1 MAPPT
6 PGYAHGG
13 VLVIGGTAVA
23 ATLTI
28 AIKTL
33 PTSSL
38 RLFRWPHNSP
48 PGKTP
53 WSP

>member
-1 MAPPT
+1 MALPT

-13 VLVIGGTAVA
+13 VFVIGGTAVA
-23 ATLTI
+23 ATLAI

-38 RLFRWPHNSP
+38 GLFRWPLNSP
-48 PGKTP
+48 PGRTP

>member
-13 VLVIGGTAVA
+13 VFVIGGTAVA
-23 ATLTI
+23 ATLTV

-38 RLFRWPHNSP
+38 GFFWCPHNPP
-48 PGKTP
+48 PGRTP